1 MPISDSAQLICPRWL
16 TIPASR
22 KTSVILR
29 AGRESTMND
38 VRFDVAYDLA
48 AVVGRPND
56 IGFRSFLSILEM
68 PSISAKRHIALTIP
82 GRRR

>member
-1 MPISDSAQLICPRWL
+1 
-16 TIPASR
+16 
-22 KTSVILR
+22 
-29 AGRESTMND
+29 MND